1 MNSKLGCSL
10 YVNATTLAGA
20 CPEIKRKS
28 FAMLTGVQYED
39 FKEKQKFVATF
50 GNSDPALTGD
60 WVRVLY
66 KNEPDYGGPESSKI
80 QPRKC
85 PGLVTN
91 LHIEVLT
98 ARLGSFSNPQTKVVG
113 VLYKFG
119 KLTDQL
125 FTCVGLACNHRFQK

>member
-1 MNSKLGCSL
+1 M
-10 YVNATTLAGA
+10 
-20 CPEIKRKS
+20 E
-28 FAMLTGVQYED
+28 
-39 FKEKQKFVATF
+39 FKEKQKYVATF
-50 GNSDPALTGD
+50 GNSDPASPGD

-66 KNEPDYGGPESSKI
+66 KNEPDYGGPENSKI

-85 PGLVTN
+85 PGLVTS

-125 FTCVGLACNHRFQK
+125 FTCVGLACNHRFEN

>member
-1 MNSKLGCSL
+1 M
-10 YVNATTLAGA
+10 NATTLAGA

-39 FKEKQKFVATF
+39 FKEKHRYVATF
-50 GNSDPALTGD
+50 GDSDPAMTGD

-66 KNEPDYGGPESSKI
+66 KNEPDYGAPETSQI
-80 QPRKC
+80 EARKC
-85 PGLVTN
+85 PGLVTQ

-98 ARLGSFSNPQTKVVG
+98 AKLGSFSNPQTKVVG

-119 KLTDQL
+119 KLTDQH
-125 FTCVGLACNHRFQK
+125 FTCVGLACNHRWVSSHRILL

>member
-1 MNSKLGCSL
+1 
-10 YVNATTLAGA
+10 
-20 CPEIKRKS
+20 
-28 FAMLTGVQYED
+28 MLTGVQYEE
-39 FKEKQKFVATF
+39 FKEKQKYVATF

-66 KNEPDYGGPESSKI
+66 KNQPDYGGPDSSKI
-80 QPRKC
+80 QPRAC
-85 PGLVTN
+85 PGLVTQ

-125 FTCVGLACNHRFQK
+125 FTCVGLACNHRFEN